1 MRRCSAGS
9 MTFLIAQCRITFGE
23 PFKFVA
29 EFEEDLSMN
38 AVRHSII
45 GLLVTCL
52 AVCHAWTSPVLE
64 RMILSPIEE
73 FVRTAG
79 QAGRIGTFEI

>member
-1 MRRCSAGS
+1 MSNYVHARALGLRT
-9 MTFLIAQCRITFGE
+9 MTPPLGE

-29 EFEEDLSMN
+29 EFEEDLCMN

-52 AVCHAWTSPVLE
+52 AVCHSWTCPVLE
-64 RMILSPIEE
+64 QKILSPIEE

-79 QAGRIGTFEI
+79 RIGTFEI